1 MNNWNCIKNRKII
14 DLLIG
19 DSYLQNNPSLEYF
32 KMPYMKGYQICE
44 FAKSLGLNIVY
55 NEKKLPRWKIMDK
68 VIDYVIDN
76 NKINDFFCELISKKR
91 FEYLVDIEGYY
102 GEPEALYWNIVH
114 NLFKRINE
122 YLRFEDEYINYD
134 IKHNEFKLLGFDDEN
149 EEIEQKDFNEI
160 IKDFCKTIKKEGLP
174 TRYGLIKNIVD
185 PGFQGGNGKVLFG
198 KLNDKDVAIKILITE
213 DEKKKLRFFEEF
225 LNVLM
230 ALEKV
235 PGVVELYLFDFLKI
249 GGKEIQ
255 YIVMKKYDKNL
266 SKVQI
271 KTQDDLI
278 KFALELAEIIDNVHK
293 NGIIHRDIKPENI
306 MVNSNGKIIL
316 TDFGI
321 AYYDPNEFENTGHTI
336 SKEFLGNRGFS
347 APEQLIKGVSPK
359 VTMDIYSYGQ
369 ILQFVVTGNPHTGTN
384 KINIGRFISGEKI
397 DIVDKIISKC
407 LMFEQEK
414 RYQSMK
420 DIIKELL
427 LLIDY
432 NDNKKIKKQKT
443 YNNSINANDIYE
455 FICINDVASTKELAE
470 EFNYD
475 IYNLKKELI
484 KLFKVKRLIKP
495 NSLTDNPN
503 DDDCNWTRY

>member
-1 MNNWNCIKNRKII
+1 MTDWNCLKNRKII

-19 DSYLQNNPSLEYF
+19 DSYLKNNPTLEYL
-32 KMPYMKGYQICE
+32 KMPYMKGYQICD
-44 FAKSLGLNIVY
+44 FAKSLGLNLIY
-55 NEKKLPRWKIMDK
+55 NEEKLSRWQIMDK
-68 VIDYVIDN
+68 VIDYVVEN
-76 NKINDFFCELISKKR
+76 NKISDFFGRLISKER
-91 FEYLVDIEGYY
+91 FEYLVDIAGYY
-102 GEPEALYWNIVH
+102 GEPEALYWDIIH
-114 NLFKRINE
+114 NLFSRIND
-122 YLRFEDEYINYD
+122 YLKFKDEYINYD
-134 IKHNEFKLLGFDDEN
+134 IKRNEFRLASFEEEDYDDK
-149 EEIEQKDFNEI
+149 KDFNDI
-160 IKDFCKTIKKEGLP
+160 VKDFCKNVKKDGLQ
-174 TRYGLIKNIVD
+174 TRYGMIKNIID

-213 DEKKKLRFFEEF
+213 EEKKKLRFFEEF

-235 PGVVELYLFDFLKI
+235 RGVVELYLFDILRI
-249 GGKEIQ
+249 EGKEIQ

-278 KFALELAEIIDNVHK
+278 KFALELAEIIDNVHD

-306 MVNSNGKIIL
+306 MMDDNKKLIL

-321 AYYDPNEFENTGHTI
+321 AYYDPNEFENTAHTV
-336 SKEFLGNRGFS
+336 SKELLGNRGFS

-369 ILQFVVTGNPHTGTN
+369 ILQFIVTGSPHIGTD
-384 KINIGRFISGEKI
+384 KINIGRFINGDKI
-397 DIVDKIISKC
+397 SIIDKIISKC
-407 LMFEQEK
+407 LRFEPEK

-420 DIIKELL
+420 EIIKELL
-427 LLIDY
+427 SLVDY
-432 NDNKKIKKQKT
+432 NDNDEIKSKITKI
-443 YNNSINANDIYE
+443 NSIDANDIYE

-475 IYNLKKELI
+475 IFNLKMELI

-495 NSLTDNPN
+495 NSLSDIPD